1 MSSDSAVR
9 PPLVTFVGSAAIV
22 GSVLSLFTAFSTI
35 SQLHTLTFR
44 RSLEGRLGERLTNTG
59 FGIDELVVMVRVV
72 TIIGALAAIPVIVWS
87 YEFMRRNPKSLRW
100 LSGFAA
106 VMAIAGILADE
117 VWSLMVGVV
126 VSMAWWAPSRAWLSG
141 ESNPSRDASGST
153 ARMDAWAAGESPVT
167 DLPIGRSGSAVSVAA
182 EPHVTAD
189 GQVRIERPSQ
199 VRTVALLTWGF
210 GGLAIV
216 AVIFE
221 AVLFVR
227 AAEATLAQAAQ
238 DADNNAVLSSFG
250 VPPLDVYLAVGLV
263 FFASLIIW
271 ALAAMAVAWVMLRGH
286 EWARVV
292 LLISAGLATA
302 VAAFA
307 VLGSRVEAIPILVAC
322 AVSVQLLMRGD
333 VRRWFS
339 QDGFTSG
346 YVAEPSTGSPG
357 APPEGGAAP
366 PR

>member
-9 PPLVTFVGSAAIV
+9 PPLVTFVGSAAIA

-44 RSLEGRLGERLTNTG
+44 RSLEERLGERLTNTG
-59 FGIDELVVMVRVV
+59 FGVDELVVMVRVV

-87 YEFMRRNPKSLRW
+87 YELMRRNPKSLRW

-106 VMAIAGILADE
+106 VMAVAGILADE

-141 ESNPSRDASGST
+141 ETNPSRDASGST
-153 ARMDAWAAGESPVT
+153 ARMDAWTAGESQAT
-167 DLPIGRSGSAVSVAA
+167 DSPIGRSGAAVSVAA
-182 EPHVTAD
+182 QPRVTTD
-189 GQVRIERPSQ
+189 GQVGVERPSQ

-238 DADNNAVLSSFG
+238 DADSNAILSNVG

-263 FFASLIIW
+263 FFAGLIMW

-286 EWARVV
+286 EWARIV
-292 LLISAGLATA
+292 LLISAGLATG

-307 VLGSRVEAIPILVAC
+307 VLGSRVEAIPILIAC

-339 QDGFTSG
+339 QGGFTG
-346 YVAEPSTGSPG
+346 YAAGPPTGSPG
-357 APPEGGAAP
+357 APPEGGSAP